1 MPSDPNL
8 VSPTDQ
14 HSREGNQNSS
24 PAGRENVFIGQH
36 GVRAGW
42 SALLFLGILL
52 VLNVALGYAVRPL
65 ARLLEHSSRAY
76 MITGAGEAVLLLTCL
91 LATAI
96 MARIER
102 RSMWSYGLRGPA
114 PWSRFITAAA
124 WGLAWLTV
132 MLAGMDI
139 FGHFSPGGVATH
151 GESALWFAAFWLIV
165 FFLVG
170 MTEETLFRGYLQYTL
185 ARGMGFWPAA
195 VLLACLFGFVHTGNS
210 GENKLGA
217 AAAGLFGLFLSFTLK
232 RTGSLWW
239 AIGFHT
245 AWDYAESFIYS
256 VPDSGQMVTGH
267 LLSSRFSGPAWITGG
282 TVGPEGSYF
291 IFPLLGAM
299 ALLFALVYRKSE
311 LRKEDYAPTSA
322 INPAVSLNAGEL
334 QLLYPPANQKSGI
347 TNQQ

>member
-1 MPSDPNL
+1 MSSESNVTPPSDQAAPGAAPDAMQSVRRHSVL
-8 VSPTDQ
+8 VG
-14 HSREGNQNSS
+14 EYG
-24 PAGRENVFIGQH
+24 I
-36 GVRAGW
+36 RAGW

-52 VLNVALGYAVRPL
+52 VLNIVLGYAVRPL
-65 ARLLEHSSRAY
+65 ARSLQHGNRAY
-76 MITGAGEAVLLLTCL
+76 MINGAGEAVLLLTCF

-102 RSMWSYGLRGPA
+102 RSMWSYGLRGPGR
-114 PWSRFITAAA
+114 WSRFVTAAA
-124 WGLAWLTV
+124 WGLAWLTL

-139 FGHFSPGGVATH
+139 FGHFYPGGIATR
-151 GESALWFAAFWLIV
+151 GTTALWFGFFWLVI

-185 ARGMGFWPAA
+185 ARGIGFWPAA
-195 VLLACLFGFVHTGNS
+195 LLLACLFGFAHTGNS
-210 GENKLGA
+210 GENKFGA

-267 LLSSRFSGPAWITGG
+267 LLSSRFAGPAWITGG

-299 ALLFALVYRKSE
+299 ALLFGLMYRRSE
-311 LRKEDYAPTSA
+311 LRKEDYAPVAVVGSA
-322 INPAVSLNAGEL
+322 MLSQTGEGQPL
-334 QLLYPPANQKSGI
+334 
-347 TNQQ
+347 